1 MTNKDQNK
9 WVKYVED
16 CKELKQT
23 TGGNT
28 CVGYCNKYGIADP
41 YCLAECPDIPES
53 ERVEKIPFSLSDIDF
68 IDKDAQ
74 KHIDK
79 QIKEAQI
86 EILENIRAICK
97 SKIRNSDDWRTM
109 ADEIEKMV
117 DGL

>member
-16 CKELKQT
+16 CKEHRQT

-53 ERVEKIPFSLSDIDF
+53 ERIEKTPFNSSDIDF
-68 IDKDAQ
+68 VDKDAQ

-79 QIKEAQI
+79 QIKEAQLELLK
-86 EILENIRAICK
+86 EILSKTPITQPDIMSMYRKLK
-97 SKIRNSDDWRTM
+97 SKLR
-109 ADEIEKMV
+109 
-117 DGL
+117 